1 MHCVIIGFHLVGAD
15 DRKPINAA
23 DDQDRWAS
31 LHSAPTRLF
40 DYETPKSEPHEIA
53 AKNINPYLLDAPTV
67 MIESRTQPLCTVP
80 AMKKGNQPTDGGNLL
95 LSPEEKSELLQKELL
110 AERWLRPILG
120 ADEFINGKERW
131 CLWLMCIQPHEL
143 KAMPE
148 VMRRAMA
155 VRDMRLA
162 SSDPGTRELANCPT
176 QFREAHEYESYVL
189 VPSVSSERREY
200 VPMGLF
206 DGHTI
211 SSNLNLIIPGAT
223 LYRFGVL
230 TSAMHMAWMRSV
242 CGRLKSDYR
251 YSAGIV
257 YNNFPWPN
265 AITDKQKQTIEAAYS
280 KRKFFGDSDQVA
292 FLFERY
298 QQLVDGME
306 IKPAK
311 AKRLN

>member
-1 MHCVIIGFHLVGAD
+1 
-15 DRKPINAA
+15 
-23 DDQDRWAS
+23 
-31 LHSAPTRLF
+31 
-40 DYETPKSEPHEIA
+40 
-53 AKNINPYLLDAPTV
+53 
-67 MIESRTQPLCTVP
+67 
-80 AMKKGNQPTDGGNLL
+80 MKKGNQPTDGGSLL

-251 YSAGIV
+251 YSASIV
-257 YNNFPWPN
+257 YNNYPWPN
-265 AITDKQKQTIEAAYS
+265 AIMDKQKQTIEAAAQAVLDARATYPDSSLAALYDPLTMQPELVKAHHKLDTAVDAVYS
-280 KRKFFGDSDQVA
+280 KRKFSGDSDRVA
-292 FLFERY
+292 LLFERY

-311 AKRLN
+311 TKGLN